1 VWCEFYG
8 ELVHSFLPTIMPDQ
22 SDQCAIGPDS
32 HLKDA
37 YEIVWHNNLDDEHP
51 ILAPGPSATAEKSSI
66 LVHHFFTGA

>member
-1 VWCEFYG
+1 
-8 ELVHSFLPTIMPDQ
+8 MPDQ